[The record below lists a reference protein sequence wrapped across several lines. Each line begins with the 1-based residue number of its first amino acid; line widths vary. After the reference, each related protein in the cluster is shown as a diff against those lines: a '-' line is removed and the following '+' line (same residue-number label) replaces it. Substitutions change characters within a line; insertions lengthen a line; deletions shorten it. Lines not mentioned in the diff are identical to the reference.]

1 MSFMQRWSQRKRD
14 HGDTSSFD
22 KASEET
28 TVPLSE
34 RAHAP
39 AQSEANETP
48 SRAATLIPGY
58 DPHRPLDEQLP
69 EPEQLGAGD
78 DFRAF
83 MLPGVGELLK
93 RRALRRMFKVGNYNV
108 RDGLDDYDEDYSQLM
123 RMMPEVSARMRQ
135 WLRQENAPE
144 SQDSE
149 QHDDAAALQSE
160 MPPEED
166 KDDAS
171 EAVQTSRP
179 EEVGLSE
186 EVGPPEEKPPNDP
199 SGRSGASS

>member
-14 HGDTSSFD
+14 HGD
-22 KASEET
+22 EET
-28 TVPLSE
+28 PSTAPEQAQAPPWSE
-34 RAHAP
+34 GD
-39 AQSEANETP
+39 EAP
-48 SRAATLIPGY
+48 SRAAALIPGY
-58 DPHRPLDEQLP
+58 DPQRPLDEQLP
-69 EPEQLGAGD
+69 EPEKLGAED

-135 WLRQENAPE
+135 WLREEQEP
-144 SQDSE
+144 QDSE
-149 QHDDAAALQSE
+149 QHDDTQTLQPD
-160 MPPEED
+160 MVAEED
-166 KDDAS
+166 KDATS
-171 EAVQTSRP
+171 EPVQTHQST
-179 EEVGLSE
+179 EIDQSE
-186 EVGPPEEKPPNDP
+186 EEAPNDP

>member
-14 HGDTSSFD
+14 HGDASSD
-22 KASEET
+22 KASAET
-28 TVPLSE
+28 PATLAE
-34 RAHAP
+34 QAHAP
-39 AQSEANETP
+39 APSEEHETS
-48 SRAATLIPGY
+48 SRAAALIPGY
-58 DPHRPLDEQLP
+58 DPQRPLDEQLP

-83 MLPGVGELLK
+83 MLPGVGEFLK

-135 WLRQENAPE
+135 WLHKDQETE
-144 SQDSE
+144 SPDAE
-149 QHDDAAALQSE
+149 QRDDAEMLQSDI
-160 MPPEED
+160 PTEEN

-171 EAVQTSRP
+171 EPAQAIRP

-186 EVGPPEEKPPNDP
+186 EVAPPEEKPLNDP

>member
-14 HGDTSSFD
+14 HGDASPFD

-28 TVPLSE
+28 TAPLSE
-34 RAHAP
+34 RAHASAP
-39 AQSEANETP
+39 SEEHEAS
-48 SRAATLIPGY
+48 SRAAALIPGY
-58 DPHRPLDEQLP
+58 DPQRPLDEQLP

-135 WLRQENAPE
+135 WLHKDQETE

-149 QHDDAAALQSE
+149 QHDDAVALQSE
-160 MPPEED
+160 MPLEED

-179 EEVGLSE
+179 EEVGQLE
-186 EVGPPEEKPPNDP
+186 EEEPNDP
-199 SGRSGASS
+199 SGRSGAST

>member
-14 HGDTSSFD
+14 QGDTSSFD

-28 TVPLSE
+28 PATLPEQTHASAPSE
-34 RAHAP
+34 EH
-39 AQSEANETP
+39 ETS
-48 SRAATLIPGY
+48 SRAAALIPGY
-58 DPHRPLDEQLP
+58 DPQRPLDEQLP

-83 MLPGVGELLK
+83 MLPGVGEFLK

-135 WLRQENAPE
+135 WLHKDQEPE
-144 SQDSE
+144 PQDSE
-149 QHDDAAALQSE
+149 RHDDAETLQSDI
-160 MPPEED
+160 PPEED

-171 EAVQTSRP
+171 EAVQTAQT
-179 EEVGLSE
+179 EEVDQSTE
-186 EVGPPEEKPPNDP
+186 EAPNDP
-199 SGRSGASS
+199 SGRPGAST